1 MSFVLNTNICSAHIV
16 RPGGLAHRFIQY
28 VGRLYAYQRPDPT
41 SLLAAIETDLLADVE
56 LLTFDMQCAEVFGRV
71 RGTLLRTGITISAID
86 MQIAAVA
93 IVQDHTLVTHNV
105 AHFRH
110 IPGLRIDHWLAP

>member
-1 MSFVLNTNICSAHIV
+1 
-16 RPGGLAHRFIQY
+16 
-28 VGRLYAYQRPDPT
+28 
-41 SLLAAIETDLLADVE
+41 
-56 LLTFDMQCAEVFGRV
+56 
-71 RGTLLRTGITISAID
+71 

-110 IPGLRIDHWLAP
+110 IPGLRIDDWLAP